1 MHVLHVLG
9 SCCPSMAALLE
20 RLLLWCGSHSRAS
33 LRSALR
39 QAAQKAIRNR
49 NPYAGPPARLREQ
62 ACALL
67 CGKATQEPG
76 LRHSDS
82 SGSPAGDGARCASG
96 AGSENSNHRSS
107 SCNCTTRLDDHFNS

>member
-1 MHVLHVLG
+1 MCWAPAVRAWLEI
-9 SCCPSMAALLE
+9 AALLDW
-20 RLLLWCGSHSRAS
+20 LLLWSVILSLH
-33 LRSALR
+33 LRSAHR
-39 QAAQKAIRNR
+39 QAAQKAIRIR

-67 CGKATQEPG
+67 CGRATQEPG
-76 LRHSDS
+76 LCHSDS